1 MGNQIVIG
9 SMACVYKAGAWLRRY
24 LNGDVEFLVE
34 WNPWSHLTW
43 NNTDTRQRGP
53 EGYPTTPCQGVD
65 NLASRDH
72 LREL

>member
-34 WNPWSHLTW
+34 WNPWSHLYLEQHRYAAAW
-43 NNTDTRQRGP
+43 AGRLPNHAISRG
-53 EGYPTTPCQGVD
+53 
-65 NLASRDH
+65 R
-72 LREL
+72 